1 MYMLVSFLYIYIYI
15 YIYIQ
20 EHDFIKIGPKL
31 KANVLCVVQSTL
43 SVYNIQPLIARCM
56 NNQ

>member
-1 MYMLVSFLYIYIYI
+1 MYMLVSFLYIYI